1 MSATAILIPR
11 LVRRLAATAG
21 ALAAVTLLAAHVGS
35 PNVFYEGNA
44 GPYPVRVV
52 VRPPGVIPGL
62 AEISVR
68 VPRGEVRRVTV
79 QPVRWDLGLDGAPRP
94 DEARPVEGEPRLWS
108 AELWF
113 MDFGSYSVRVQ
124 VEGAA
129 GAGTA
134 IVPVP
139 AVAAQ
144 TLGMQRGMA
153 LGLAGLGLF
162 LFIGALTIVGAAARE
177 SVLPPGQEPDA
188 ARRRRSWIA
197 RAVAAPILVLMVL
210 GGSRWWDAEER
221 AYGENLYEPPETE
234 ATAVVQGGAR
244 VLTLSVTDSAWSR
257 YSPLIPDHG
266 KLMHMFLVREPG
278 MDAFAHVHPVR
289 ADSTDFRLILP
300 PLPAGTYRVYADVVH
315 ESGFPQTFVER
326 VVIPAAP
333 ASPAASAASAAADP
347 DDSWRVGGG
356 EAGRTARLE
365 DGSTM
370 TWERDAQLAA
380 GRETTL
386 RFRVADPAGAPAA
399 LQPYMG
405 MMSHAA
411 VSRDDGSVFVHL
423 HPAGSVSATAQQ
435 LFVQRERGDTART
448 RDGRLVVRAPEHA
461 MHGGGEP
468 GVVSFPY
475 EFPQPG
481 RYRVWVQ
488 VKRDGRV
495 LTGAF
500 DADVR

>member
-1 MSATAILIPR
+1 MRAAIPVR
-11 LVRRLAATAG
+11 RFARRLAATFG
-21 ALAAVTLLAAHVGS
+21 ALAAVALLGAHVGS

-68 VPRGEVRRVTV
+68 VPDGDVRRVTV
-79 QPVRWDLGLDGAPRP
+79 QPVRWDLGTKGAPRP
-94 DEARPVEGEPRLWS
+94 DEALPVAGEPRLWS

-113 MDFGSYSVRVQ
+113 MDFGSYSVHVAVQ
-124 VEGAA
+124 GAA
-129 GAGTA
+129 GTGTV

-139 AVAAQ
+139 AVATQ
-144 TLGMQRGMA
+144 TLGMKRGMA
-153 LGLAGLGLF
+153 LGLAGLGVF

-177 SVLPPGQEPDA
+177 AVLPPGEVPDA
-188 ARRRRSWIA
+188 ARRRTSWIA
-197 RAVAAPILVLMVL
+197 RAVAVPVLVLALL
-210 GGSRWWDAEER
+210 GGSRWWDSEDR
-221 AYGENLYEPPETE
+221 AYAENLYEEPETE
-234 ATAVVQGGAR
+234 ASVATEGGAR
-244 VLTLSVTDSAWSR
+244 VLTLAVTDTLWR
-257 YSPLIPDHG
+257 YTTPLAPDHG
-266 KLMHMFLVREPG
+266 KLMHMFLVREPA

-289 ADSTDFRLILP
+289 ADSTRFRLAIP
-300 PLPAGTYRVYADVVH
+300 VALPAGTYRLYADVVH
-315 ESGFPQTFVER
+315 ESGFSRTFVEK
-326 VVIPAAP
+326 VTIPIAAQTV
-333 ASPAASAASAAADP
+333 ASAAEDA

-356 EAGRTARLE
+356 EAGTAVRLE
-365 DGSTM
+365 DGSMM
-370 TWERDAQLAA
+370 TWERDARLAA

-405 MMSHAA
+405 MLSHAA

-423 HPAGSVSATAQQ
+423 HPAGSVSAVAQQ
-435 LFVQRERGDTART
+435 LFAQRERGDTT
-448 RDGRLVVRAPEHA
+448 RGADGLLVVRAPAADHA
-461 MHGGGEP
+461 MHAAGGQP

-475 EFPQPG
+475 EFPKPG